1 MGSWN
6 VDTAARPGVLCMTLA
21 GVFTTAEMEEVRRA
35 HDAAIDAFGAEDY
48 RVFVDIRDLAPFSP
62 ECAEIMEACKLYS
75 SSRPNFQGS
84 AVLAASKI
92 VALQHQRTSVAGGVM
107 GTELISEDL
116 AACEAHL
123 ARVRRRPSR

>member
-6 VDTAARPGVLCMTLA
+6 VDTTARPGVLSMTLA
-21 GVFTTAEMEEVRRA
+21 GAFTVAEMEEVRRA
-35 HDAAIDAFGAEDY
+35 HNAAIDAFGGGDY
-48 RVFVDIRDLAPFSP
+48 RVFVDLSDLAPFSP

-84 AVLAASKI
+84 AVLASSKI
-92 VALQHQRTSVAGGVM
+92 VALQHQRTSVAGGVI

-123 ARVRRRPSR
+123 ARVHRPPPR